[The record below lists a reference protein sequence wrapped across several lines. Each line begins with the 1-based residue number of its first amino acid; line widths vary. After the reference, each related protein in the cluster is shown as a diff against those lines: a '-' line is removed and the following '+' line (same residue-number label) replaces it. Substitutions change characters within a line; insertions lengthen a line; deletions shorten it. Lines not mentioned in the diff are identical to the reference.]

1 MDIYYLNV
9 EFLNDD
15 DIFNKNLEQMSEYR
29 QRKINAFRFRKDK
42 NLSLGAG
49 ILIDRGL
56 EKYGLSESKMK
67 IITGKNGK
75 PYFADSPE
83 IFFSISHSGSMAA
96 AAFSE
101 NEIGC
106 DIEKIAVHDLSIAKR
121 FFTEKENDF
130 IISAPDEAE
139 MQCRF
144 VRVWTLKESY
154 IKATGHGMSLPLNSF
169 EIIPSTVISE
179 DLSLSLSTGGKTYR
193 FQEFGEIPDY
203 CLAVCE
209 KTEQ

>member
-29 QRKINAFRFRKDK
+29 RRKINAFRFRKDK

-56 EKYGLSESKMK
+56 EKYGLRESIMK
-67 IITGKNGK
+67 IITGENGK
-75 PYFADSPE
+75 PYFENSPE
-83 IFFSISHSGSMAA
+83 IFFSISHSGAMAA

-121 FFTEKENDF
+121 FFTEKESDF
-130 IISAPDEAE
+130 ILSAPDEAE

-144 VRVWTLKESY
+144 VRIWTLKESY
-154 IKATGHGMSLPLNSF
+154 IKATGRGMSLPLNSF
-169 EIIPSTVISE
+169 EIIPPGIDRG
-179 DLSLSLSTGGKTYR
+179 DLLLRLSMDGKTYR
-193 FQEFGEIPDY
+193 LQEFGEIPDY
-203 CLAVCE
+203 CCAVCE
-209 KTEQ
+209 ESDK